1 MRKVDNAGKL
11 NELMTV
17 HRKEKKNAPMN
28 REWPP
33 DVNSNDSDEQNSQM
47 SGAAQSAAGHADVPR
62 GPSGAPS
69 KFVPATPD
77 VFQPPPG
84 AFYPEEFKRQAAE
97 FNRDCASPVT
107 GPWKAAPEVPPIAIR
122 TANYDPKDDPW
133 CAEDGPLE
141 LNPNAIRLGQRPV
154 LELYG
159 KVQQQSREAAE
170 AAARAAQ
177 LAAQRAAAQQNSSGF
192 PKARGSSSASAAEQH
207 LPKASAAAMGSE
219 SMQKNL
225 QLPVDPRV
233 KAKAKAAGKVARIAE
248 EPDIIEGVDRAE
260 LLDEWEEFSVVSE
273 TEDSPPWFPNY
284 PAGLPSTF
292 KWGPSWE
299 ESDVLV
305 DLDKVD
311 LAIPKSAWVHSTEQ
325 WSRTII
331 TMPKYR
337 AQKITFL
344 EFTKMVAKYAKK
356 LIGKYRKLVTA
367 CPRSQAPDLAAWCLH
382 VRMDAFLD
390 AGKSYRREFAEP
402 ADQ

>member
-1 MRKVDNAGKL
+1 
-11 NELMTV
+11 
-17 HRKEKKNAPMN
+17 
-28 REWPP
+28 
-33 DVNSNDSDEQNSQM
+33 M
-47 SGAAQSAAGHADVPR
+47 SGAAQSAAGHADVPP

-77 VFQPPPG
+77 PFQPPPG

-107 GPWKAAPEVPPIAIR
+107 GPWKAAPEVPPLAIR
-122 TANYDPKDDPW
+122 TANYDPRDDPW
-133 CAEDGPLE
+133 SAEDGPLE
-141 LNPNAIRLGQRPV
+141 LNPCNPFG
-154 LELYG
+154 
-159 KVQQQSREAAE
+159 SEAGFGALWKRTST
-170 AAARAAQ
+170 AG
-177 LAAQRAAAQQNSSGF
+177 NSE
-192 PKARGSSSASAAEQH
+192 P
-207 LPKASAAAMGSE
+207 AAMTDASKRRG
-219 SMQKNL
+219 
-225 QLPVDPRV
+225 
-233 KAKAKAAGKVARIAE
+233 
-248 EPDIIEGVDRAE
+248 EGVDRAE

-311 LAIPKSAWVHSTEQ
+311 LAIPKPAWVHSTEQ

-344 EFTKMVAKYAKK
+344 EFTKMVFRRDPDAAKYAKK
-356 LIGKYRKLVTA
+356 LIGKYRKMVTA

-382 VRMDAFLD
+382 VRLDAFLD
-390 AGKSYRREFAEP
+390 AGKSYKREFADPEG
-402 ADQ
+402 Q